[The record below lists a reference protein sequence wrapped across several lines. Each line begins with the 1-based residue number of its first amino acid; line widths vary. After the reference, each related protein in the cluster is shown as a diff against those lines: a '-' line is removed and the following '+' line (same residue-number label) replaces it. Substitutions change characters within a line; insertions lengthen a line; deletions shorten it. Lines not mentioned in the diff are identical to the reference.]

1 MNVFWNENV
10 GSILKARLRNRK
22 KERDG
27 HCADALELGLCM
39 VDEIERE
46 RYGKKNDEETT
57 RNEVCSA
64 SS

>member
-1 MNVFWNENV
+1 MNAFWIKNAAA
-10 GSILKARLRNRK
+10 ILKARLRKPKN
-22 KERDG
+22 ERDG
-27 HCADALELGLCM
+27 HHADALELGLCM

-57 RNEVCSA
+57 RNEVCTA